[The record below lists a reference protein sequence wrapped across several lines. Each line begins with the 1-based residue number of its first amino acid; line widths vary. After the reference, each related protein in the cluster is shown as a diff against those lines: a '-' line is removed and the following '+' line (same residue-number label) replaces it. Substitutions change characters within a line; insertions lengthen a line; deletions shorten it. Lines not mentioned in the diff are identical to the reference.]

1 MKVGLPLLLVVFVF
15 NLSHSQ
21 SKTSGRSS
29 SRGSL
34 TVTVTVVPSV
44 RLVAEPNGKRDVIVS
59 NAPDSKESFFLA
71 PSRPVSQVD
80 SNVQFSFPG
89 APPQYEVTKKT
100 VMMTVDVGG
109 KTEQRQVILTTGVPR

>member
-1 MKVGLPLLLVVFVF
+1 M
-15 NLSHSQ
+15 
-21 SKTSGRSS
+21 
-29 SRGSL
+29 
-34 TVTVTVVPSV
+34 VPSV

-71 PSRPVSQVD
+71 PVRASKVD
-80 SNVQFSFPG
+80 SDVQFSFPA

-100 VMMTVDVGG
+100 VMMTVYVGG